1 MNDDKWKDVLAR
13 ISENFEIK
21 NQETRELR
29 EEEGLGEIEIV
40 EFDGPLG
47 RMRLERTTQP
57 LVLDRKS
64 IGSKRVYLLLR
75 GISALCITIYHIIL
89 SG

>member
-21 NQETRELR
+21 NQETRELS

-40 EFDGPLG
+40 EFNGPLG
-47 RMRLERTTQP
+47 KMRLERKP
-57 LVLDRKS
+57 
-64 IGSKRVYLLLR
+64 
-75 GISALCITIYHIIL
+75 
-89 SG
+89 